1 MPLSKN
7 ALREVLS
14 QSFLSASVKIR
25 FFEDEG
31 GINLWNTVLD
41 QLPYVPIKYLVSDLV
56 YHASYMRCVLYER
69 QDVSV
74 ILFDRDVPIGIF
86 PLTINHR
93 EDGDVVVC
101 TNEGA
106 VYAPLYISSASEKMI
121 RRYDR
126 ACLTAVDALCAHLG
140 KINGRAAIPWQAQMS
155 FLASDL
161 YGQMMIWHRLL
172 LERGGTPALS
182 HELYVDLSLPL
193 DDIHMRIRK
202 SYRSLIHKGDT
213 LWKVEVHTDVTPELF
228 TEFRL
233 LHREVA
239 GRTTRSVETWDAQER
254 AVHLGEAF
262 LITLRSPADELIG
275 AAFYA
280 ASKHEATYGV
290 AAYRR
295 DLFDQPVSHVA
306 HWHAIQHM
314 KKCGIKWYHIGSRV
328 YPGDLH
334 SPTEKELSIAYFKEG
349 FSTHMFFNVI
359 VGL

>member
-41 QLPYVPIKYLVSDLV
+41 QLPYVPTNYLVSNLL
-56 YHASYMRCVLYER
+56 YQASYMRCFLRER

-86 PLTINHR
+86 PLTINYR
-93 EDGDVVVC
+93 EDGDIVIC

-106 VYAPLYISSASEKMI
+106 VYAPLYSSSASEKVI

-126 ACLTAVDALCAHLG
+126 ACLTAVDALCAHLE
-140 KINGRAAIPWQAQMS
+140 KTNGRAAIHWQAQIS

-202 SYRSLIHKGDT
+202 SYRSLIHKGDM
-213 LWKVEVHTDVTPELF
+213 LWKVEVHTDVTSELF

-239 GRTTRSVETWDAQER
+239 GRATRSVETWDAQER

-262 LITLRSPADELIG
+262 LITLRSSADELIG
-275 AAFYA
+275 AALYA
-280 ASKHEATYGV
+280 VSKHEATYAV

-314 KKCGIKWYHIGSRV
+314 KKCGIKWYHIGPRV

-334 SPTEKELSIAYFKEG
+334 PPTEKELSIAYFKEG